1 MARAIDNHQT
11 PAFFVRGPS
20 PMARLVFFSALSF
33 ALMVTDSR
41 LNYLI
46 EVRQGLVGLMQP
58 VQAFANMPSQVY
70 RTIQSYFSTQKTLLK
85 ENAKLSEQILLDTTK
100 LQQLNSLSQ
109 ENAHLRQLLGAAQT
123 FSQPAKVAEILHTG
137 RDPFTHKVMVNV
149 GSRQE
154 VVAGQAVVDGQG
166 VIGQVT
172 RIYPYSSEVT
182 LITDKDLAIP
192 VQVERNGLRAIAF
205 GHGRDTAIDLPYLPA
220 NVDIKKGDKLITS
233 GIDGI
238 YPSGLAVAEV
248 VKIER
253 NPDSPFAHIVS
264 KPLAGIENHKQV
276 LLIGIPKVE
285 PSLLSPQD
293 MVINKQAQQ
302 TQAPA
307 LTKPT
312 KPQKPME
319 SRRAVR

>member
-1 MARAIDNHQT
+1 MARAIDSQP
-11 PAFFVRGPS
+11 PAFFVHGPS
-20 PMARLVFFSALSF
+20 PIARLIFFTAVSF

-46 EVRQGLVGLMQP
+46 EVRQGLVGLIQP
-58 VQAFANMPSQVY
+58 IQALANTPSQILRNVQEFFSV
-70 RTIQSYFSTQKTLLK
+70 QSKLVTHNKQLQQQLLQDATQLQ
-85 ENAKLSEQILLDTTK
+85 KLS
-100 LQQLNSLSQ
+100 SLEL

-123 FSQPAKVAEILHTG
+123 FTQPAKVAEILHTG
-137 RDPFTHKVMVNV
+137 RDPFTHKVMVNL

-154 VVAGQAVVDGQG
+154 VVAGQAVVDGRG

-172 RIYPYSSEVT
+172 RVYPYSSEIT

-264 KPLAGIENHKQV
+264 VPLAGIENHKQV

-293 MVINKQAQQ
+293 MVINKAH
-302 TQAPA
+302 TSAP
-307 LTKPT
+307 LTPSAKPT
-312 KPQKPME
+312 KPIKQNLE